1 VSPPYAAV
9 IACEA
14 TTNVEVLNV
23 AEPPLRAPEP
33 RVVAPSLKVT
43 VPVGVPLPG
52 AAGATVAVK
61 VTPCP
66 NAEGFP
72 DEITAVVVLAL
83 FTVCVS
89 VLDVLA
95 AKLLLPAKAAV
106 IE

>member
-1 VSPPYAAV
+1 M
-9 IACEA
+9 
-14 TTNVEVLNV
+14 LNV
-23 AEPPLRAPEP
+23 AEPPLSAPVP
-33 RVVAPSLKVT
+33 KVVAPSLKVT

-66 NAEGFP
+66 NTDGFA
-72 DEITAVVVLAL
+72 DEITTVVVLAML
-83 FTVCVS
+83 TVCVS

-95 AKLLLPAKAAV
+95 AKLLLPPYVTV